1 MSSAEEQTFTP
12 ALVYVEP
19 QLFVADLSRSCA
31 FFTEKL
37 GFKIIFSYGDPAFY
51 GQVGRDG
58 VRINLRHV
66 DFPVISVEAR
76 QHDED
81 LLAATILVTNLKS
94 LYLEFQKKGV
104 AFAQQLRKEPWGAHT
119 FLVADPDGN
128 LLCFSAQAE

>member
-1 MSSAEEQTFTP
+1 MSSADEQTFTP
-12 ALVYVEP
+12 VLVYVEP
-19 QLFVADLSRSCA
+19 QLFVLDLKRSCV
-31 FFTEKL
+31 FFEEKL
-37 GFKIIFSYGDPAFY
+37 GFKVNFTYGEPAFY

-66 DFPVISVEAR
+66 DYPVIAQEAR
-76 QHDED
+76 QHNED

-119 FLVADPDGN
+119 FLVADPDDN
-128 LLCFSAQAE
+128 LLCFTAQAE

>member
-1 MSSAEEQTFTP
+1 MSSAEEQTSAP
-12 ALVYVEP
+12 VLVYVEP
-19 QLFVADLSRSCA
+19 QLFVSDLDRSCA
-31 FFTEKL
+31 FFELKL
-37 GFKIIFSYGDPAFY
+37 GFKVIFTYGEPAFY

-66 DFPVISVEAR
+66 DFPVIAQEAR
-76 QHDED
+76 QHNED

-119 FLVADPDGN
+119 FLVADPDDN
-128 LLCFSAQAE
+128 LLCFTAQAE